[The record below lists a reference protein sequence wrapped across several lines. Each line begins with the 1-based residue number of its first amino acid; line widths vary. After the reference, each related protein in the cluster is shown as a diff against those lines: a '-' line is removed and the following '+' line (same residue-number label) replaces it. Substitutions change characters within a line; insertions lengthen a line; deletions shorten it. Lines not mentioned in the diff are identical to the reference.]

1 MDCSVAIGN
10 LSRRG
15 RLLYPVGYLGVE
27 SLTQARNV
35 WLLYCYAPPAD
46 ADRDALLRISTV
58 SIILF
63 AGKLIEAF
71 DDTLIGWWSDRSSSR
86 LGRRIPFVLAGTPLM
101 ALFGFLVLVPPTN
114 VGPLGAALYLFLTIE
129 LLYFFATIAN
139 APYDALLPE
148 IAPTAAE
155 RLDLSARRV
164 YFGIVGA
171 GVGLVG
177 SGLLVARFGFV
188 GMAAVVAVLALVSR
202 YVGLFGVW
210 EPARRSVASAEVS
223 LRDSIGALLEHRRF
237 LRFMASFVLFQ
248 AALTMLLGLL
258 PYYVSGVLR
267 QDAEG
272 IWVALLTAVGLGT
285 MMLAIPLFSSLAR
298 RTTPLHGYRVAML
311 SAALAFPLLGVAG
324 FVPGV
329 PVEGEVI
336 AVLMLVGAPLAGIF
350 LFPGPLVAEM
360 CDEDALR
367 SAGRREGVFYG
378 AQAFVE
384 KVATSIAPL
393 VLGLLLIFGSSA
405 EHPLGIRL
413 VGPVAAI
420 LVFSGFLIAGSVE
433 SSSIVPTAALS
444 SSD

>member
-1 MDCSVAIGN
+1 MVVRS

-27 SLTQARNV
+27 AMTQARNV

-71 DDTLIGWWSDRSSSR
+71 DDTLIGWWSDRSTGR

-101 ALFGFLVLVPPTN
+101 ALFGFLVLVPPSN
-114 VGPLGAALYLFLTIE
+114 AGPLGAALYLFLMIE

-155 RLDLSARRV
+155 RIDLSARRV
-164 YFGIVGA
+164 YFGIIGA
-171 GVGLVG
+171 GLGLVG
-177 SGLLVARFGFV
+177 SGLLVARVGFAA
-188 GMAAVVAVLALVSR
+188 MAAAVALLALLTR
-202 YVGLFGVW
+202 YLGLFGVW
-210 EPARRSVASAEVS
+210 ESARQSAAVSQVS

-258 PYYVSGVLR
+258 PYYVSGVVR

-272 IWVALLTAVGLGT
+272 IWVPLLTAVGLGT
-285 MMLAIPLFSSLAR
+285 MMLAIPLFSRLAR
-298 RTTPLHGYRVAML
+298 RTTPLHGYRIAML
-311 SAALAFPLLGVAG
+311 AAALTFPLLGVAG
-324 FVPGV
+324 FVPGI
-329 PVEGEVI
+329 PVEGEAIV
-336 AVLMLVGAPLAGIF
+336 VLMLVGAPLAGVF

-367 SAGRREGVFYG
+367 AAGRREGAFYG

-393 VLGLLLIFGSSA
+393 ILGLLLIFGSSA

-413 VGPVAAI
+413 VGPIAAI
-420 LVFSGFLIAGSVE
+420 FVFGGFLVAGTVQASTM
-433 SSSIVPTAALS
+433 VPTAAMS